1 MRILVTRP
9 QLDAEST
16 AQLLRARGHDV
27 LVAPLLQIIS
37 DDRPEPVDLVG
48 VQAVLITSANA
59 LRALARATPDR
70 AVPILAVGAASAAAA
85 RGEGF
90 RRVYSAGGDV
100 ACLAALVRETL
111 EPGAGMLLH
120 AAGSVTAGDLSGDL
134 AASGFQ
140 IEKIAL
146 YRAETPE
153 TLPEPIKTALESHE
167 IDAVVLYSPR
177 SAQVFVRLVALAG
190 VSNYLQSVTAY
201 CLSPAVARAL
211 DTEAF
216 RGVHTSYRPDQ
227 DGILDL
233 IGQAS

>member
-90 RRVYSAGGDV
+90 RRVDSAGGDV

-190 VSNYLQSVTAY
+190 VVITCKA
-201 CLSPAVARAL
+201 
-211 DTEAF
+211 
-216 RGVHTSYRPDQ
+216 
-227 DGILDL
+227 
-233 IGQAS
+233 